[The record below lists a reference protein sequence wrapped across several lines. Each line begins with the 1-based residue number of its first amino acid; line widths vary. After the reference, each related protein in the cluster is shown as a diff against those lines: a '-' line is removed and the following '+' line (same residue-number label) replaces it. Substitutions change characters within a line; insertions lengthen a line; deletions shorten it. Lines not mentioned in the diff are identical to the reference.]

1 MIESYNVKYI
11 LQDDDD
17 LQFDQWKRVAQFF
30 GQQPRTGQKSLEDA
44 SRFDFV
50 TPRASGFDV
59 VTEISFPTSTTL
71 TSKPSRPAQM
81 STEDTIMETTDDI
94 FDLSFSNAK
103 TVTQNSEKDLMSSIE
118 ENTTELRIVSRQF
131 IISFIFFINLLLKI
145 CKELKSNLALRYQLF
160 KYSFVHK
167 VSILLNVLCKWSY
180 KYKIF
185 FQDTIYSN
193 GCWHYLSSPRHS
205 ELLPL
210 VSLATWKGT

>member
-17 LQFDQWKRVAQFF
+17 SQFDQWKRVAHFF
-30 GQQPRTGQKSLEDA
+30 GRTGQKSLEDA

-81 STEDTIMETTDDI
+81 STEDTIMETTDNI

-118 ENTTELRIVSRQF
+118 ENTTELRIVSR
-131 IISFIFFINLLLKI
+131 
-145 CKELKSNLALRYQLF
+145 
-160 KYSFVHK
+160 
-167 VSILLNVLCKWSY
+167 
-180 KYKIF
+180 
-185 FQDTIYSN
+185 
-193 GCWHYLSSPRHS
+193 
-205 ELLPL
+205 
-210 VSLATWKGT
+210 

>member
-1 MIESYNVKYI
+1 M
-11 LQDDDD
+11 
-17 LQFDQWKRVAQFF
+17 
-30 GQQPRTGQKSLEDA
+30 
-44 SRFDFV
+44 
-50 TPRASGFDV
+50 
-59 VTEISFPTSTTL
+59 
-71 TSKPSRPAQM
+71 
-81 STEDTIMETTDDI
+81 
-94 FDLSFSNAK
+94 
-103 TVTQNSEKDLMSSIE
+103 
-118 ENTTELRIVSRQF
+118 
-131 IISFIFFINLLLKI
+131 LKI

-210 VSLATWKGT
+210 VSLATWKGTWVLDNNMSSMWNYSYHNFCEINQKLGSDFCYPKNLLIILFSLRLAPFVWDKSLVDEFPEIWPPLGNNLNVRNFVNF